1 MEEQKRQYIPGLG
14 TLLLAILLLGLVGAL
29 LHDFNGVGLEG
40 IGALLWGGAVLVT
53 FVLGTAYLSRRL
65 LPIGGNTGWSEGFR
79 LLWRNYTLG
88 LASLLY
94 GQPSETPVSTASRRR
109 KKTVQTELPP
119 SFKLLGAGFLPSHE
133 AAAIT
138 RGNSYARADGPGL
151 VLLRPHETI
160 SQVFD
165 LRPQS
170 GKQPVNAVTRDGI
183 PVETNITARFR
194 IRRPDPAQR
203 RPRSVETDVIP
214 YPYDRNALFDL
225 TYSASIRGD
234 EQRHWME
241 QVAPQAAA
249 LLVTEIHKYTLNQLL
264 VSAGTEPL
272 EQIKKQIEQILKEQT
287 RPVTA
292 EEQEENAVRQTL
304 PKGIEIMGVAIG
316 GLQLPKEVTAK
327 RVESWQVVW
336 RNKIS
341 KEEIGSN
348 LAVRQKYEEARA
360 QAQTENIRKLLS
372 SIEFMRQE
380 SGIDLYRIVT
390 LRVIDLLESI
400 SASRT
405 IGPLDSP
412 ISLARLANEA
422 TRKLR
427 QSLEEGGNQLS

>member
-65 LPIGGNTGWSEGFR
+65 LPIGGNLGWSEGFR
-79 LLWRNYTLG
+79 LLWHNYTLG

-138 RGNSYARADGPGL
+138 RGNSYARPDGPGL
-151 VLLRPHETI
+151 VLLRPYETI

-170 GKQPVNAVTRDGI
+170 GKLPVSAVTRDGI
-183 PVETNITARFR
+183 PVETTITATFR

-203 RPRSVETDVIP
+203 RPRSVETDAIP

-225 TYSASIRGD
+225 TYSASISGD
-234 EQRHWME
+234 ERRYWME
-241 QVAPQAAA
+241 QVTPQAVA
-249 LLVTEIHKYTLNQLL
+249 LLVTEIQKYTLDQLL

-272 EQIKKQIEQILKEQT
+272 EQITNQIKDTLKEQT
-287 RPVTA
+287 RPVTS
-292 EEQEENAVRQTL
+292 EEQVDNAVRQTL
-304 PKGIEIMGVAIG
+304 PKGIEIVRVAVG
-316 GLQLPKEVTAK
+316 GLQLPKEVTGK

-341 KEEIGSN
+341 QQEIGSN
-348 LAVRQKYEEARA
+348 LAVQQKYEEARA

-390 LRVIDLLESI
+390 LRVIDLLESM
-400 SASRT
+400 SASGA
-405 IGPLDSP
+405 IGPLESP
-412 ISLARLANEA
+412 LSLARLADEA

-427 QSLEEGGNQLS
+427 QSLEGDGD

>member
-65 LPIGGNTGWSEGFR
+65 LPIGGNLGWSEGFR
-79 LLWRNYTLG
+79 LLWHNYTLG

-138 RGNSYARADGPGL
+138 RGNSYARPDGPGL
-151 VLLRPHETI
+151 VLLRPYETI

-170 GKQPVNAVTRDGI
+170 GKLPVSAVTRDGI
-183 PVETNITARFR
+183 PVETTITATFR

-203 RPRSVETDVIP
+203 RPRSVETDAIP

-225 TYSASIRGD
+225 TYSASISGD
-234 EQRHWME
+234 ERRYWME
-241 QVAPQAAA
+241 QVTPQAVA
-249 LLVTEIHKYTLNQLL
+249 LLVTEIQKYTLDQLL

-272 EQIKKQIEQILKEQT
+272 EQITNQIKDTLKEQT
-287 RPVTA
+287 RPVTS
-292 EEQEENAVRQTL
+292 EEQIDNAVRQTL
-304 PKGIEIMGVAIG
+304 PKGIEIVRVAVG
-316 GLQLPKEVTAK
+316 GLQLPKEVAAK
-327 RVESWQVVW
+327 RVESWGVIW

-341 KEEIGSN
+341 QQEIGSN
-348 LAVRQKYEEARA
+348 LAVQQKYEEARA

-390 LRVIDLLESI
+390 LRVIDLLESM
-400 SASRT
+400 SASGA
-405 IGPLDSP
+405 IGPLESP
-412 ISLARLANEA
+412 LSLARLADDA

-427 QSLEEGGNQLS
+427 QSLEGDGD